1 MRSLIPWIRREPEM
15 RSEKSIS
22 DLRREFDSLLDRFF
36 RDDWFAPEAAGA
48 GSFVPAFDVSET
60 DAEFLVKAELPG
72 VEPKDVEVN
81 LSGNVLTVKGEKKQE
96 REEKTESLYR
106 VERSFGSFSRS
117 FSLPSEV
124 KADQVSATYKDGVL
138 NLKLPKTEPSK
149 KKTIKIDV
157 T

>member
-1 MRSLIPWIRREPEM
+1 MTGNPTLSRR
-15 RSEKSIS
+15 IS

-36 RDDWFAPEAAGA
+36 RDDWLAPEAAGV

-60 DAEFLVKAELPG
+60 ETEFLVKAELPG
-72 VEPKDVEVN
+72 VDPKDVEVN

-106 VERSFGSFSRS
+106 VERSYGSFSRS
-117 FSLPSEV
+117 FSLPSDV

-149 KKTIKIDV
+149 RKTIKIDV